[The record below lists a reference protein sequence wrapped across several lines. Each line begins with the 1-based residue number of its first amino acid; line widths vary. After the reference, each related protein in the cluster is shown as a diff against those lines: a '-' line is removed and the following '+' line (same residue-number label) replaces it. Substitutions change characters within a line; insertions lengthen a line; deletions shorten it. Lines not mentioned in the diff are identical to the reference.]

1 MRKEIAV
8 SEGLGKYPPPETNV
22 EKVGSEKELLSQ
34 LLVDGKPSCASSEKV
49 VEISMDWK
57 AWLSA
62 ILAIIVI
69 TAYAAY
75 LSKDTSVQDAFDT
88 ISENRSKQ
96 KKLELRIQSIN
107 EEKRKLEDEIEK
119 AKTDL
124 ASHGIMVK

>member
-1 MRKEIAV
+1 MGNVRI
-8 SEGLGKYPPPETNV
+8 SEGLGKYPTPETNV

-34 LLVDGKPSCASSEKV
+34 LLVKEKPSCASSEKV
-49 VEISMDWK
+49 LKISMDWK
-57 AWLSA
+57 AWLSV
-62 ILAIIVI
+62 ILAILVI